1 MAKKINPFDDML
13 NKSIKELK
21 ANSKAVEMAIEGLL
35 KQEGIDVSEKEF
47 KEIKQLTD
55 TMNEL
60 DSVLYK
66 MQEAPVKKNKPK
78 AKPKRKAKRR
88 K

>member
-1 MAKKINPFDDML
+1 MAKKLNPFDDML

-21 ANSKAVEMAIEGLL
+21 SNSKAVELAIEELL
-35 KQEGIDVSEKEF
+35 KQEGIQVSEKEYR
-47 KEIKQLTD
+47 EIKQLTD

-60 DSVLYK
+60 DYVLLN
-66 MQEAPVKKNKPK
+66 MQEVKPKTKPK
-78 AKPKRKAKRR
+78 AKPKRKTKRR

>member
-1 MAKKINPFDDML
+1 MAKKLNPFDDML

-21 ANSKAVEMAIEGLL
+21 SNSKAVELAIEELL
-35 KQEGIDVSEKEF
+35 KQEGIQVSEKEYR
-47 KEIKQLTD
+47 EIKQLTD

-60 DSVLYK
+60 DYVLLN
-66 MQEAPVKKNKPK
+66 MQEVKLKTKPK

>member
-35 KQEGIDVSEKEF
+35 KQEGIDVSEKEYR
-47 KEIKQLTD
+47 EIRQLTD

-60 DSVLYK
+60 DSVLLNI
-66 MQEAPVKKNKPK
+66 QETKPK
-78 AKPKRKAKRR
+78 AKPKPKAKKKVKR
-88 K
+88 KR

>member
-60 DSVLYK
+60 DSVLYNI
-66 MQEAPVKKNKPK
+66 QEAPVKKNKPK
-78 AKPKRKAKRR
+78 AKPTRKAKRR

>member
-66 MQEAPVKKNKPK
+66 MQEALVKKNKPK

>member
-1 MAKKINPFDDML
+1 MVKKLNPFDDML

-21 ANSKAVEMAIEGLL
+21 SNSKAVELAIEELL
-35 KQEGIDVSEKEF
+35 KQEGIQVSEKEYR
-47 KEIKQLTD
+47 EIKQLTD

-60 DSVLYK
+60 DYVLLN
-66 MQEAPVKKNKPK
+66 MQEVKPKTKPK

>member
-1 MAKKINPFDDML
+1 MAKKLNPFDDML

-21 ANSKAVEMAIEGLL
+21 SNSKAVELAIEELL
-35 KQEGIDVSEKEF
+35 KQEGIQVSEKEYR
-47 KEIKQLTD
+47 EIKQLTD

-60 DSVLYK
+60 DYVLLN
-66 MQEAPVKKNKPK
+66 MQEVKPKTKPK

>member
-1 MAKKINPFDDML
+1 MAKKLNPFDDML

-21 ANSKAVEMAIEGLL
+21 SNSKAVELAIEELL
-35 KQEGIDVSEKEF
+35 KQEGIQVSEKEY

-60 DSVLYK
+60 DYVLLN
-66 MQEAPVKKNKPK
+66 MQEVKPKTKPK

>member
-1 MAKKINPFDDML
+1 MAKKLNPFDDML

-21 ANSKAVEMAIEGLL
+21 SNSKAVELAIEELL
-35 KQEGIDVSEKEF
+35 KQEGIQVSEKEYR
-47 KEIKQLTD
+47 EIKQLTD

-60 DSVLYK
+60 DYVLLN
-66 MQEAPVKKNKPK
+66 MQEVKPKTKPK
-78 AKPKRKAKRR
+78 AKSKRKAKRR

>member
-1 MAKKINPFDDML
+1 MAKKLNPFDDML

-21 ANSKAVEMAIEGLL
+21 SNSKAVELAIEELL
-35 KQEGIDVSEKEF
+35 KQEGIQVSEKEYR
-47 KEIKQLTD
+47 EIKQLTD
-55 TMNEL
+55 NMNEL
-60 DSVLYK
+60 DYVLLN
-66 MQEAPVKKNKPK
+66 MQEVKLKTKPK